1 MIQKLKGFY
10 FNLLWLYGWVFFK
23 LDVLYVV
30 MEKVEKSFFCVF
42 KEFVLVWVCFLF
54 FKLIMRIKMV
64 LDVVEGLKV
73 IYEIGYIYED
83 IKFGNILVCLFN
95 LMSYVF

>member
-1 MIQKLKGFY
+1 
-10 FNLLWLYGWVFFK
+10 
-23 LDVLYVV
+23 
-30 MEKVEKSFFCVF
+30 
-42 KEFVLVWVCFLF
+42 
-54 FKLIMRIKMV
+54 MV